1 MQKLTSPAPFTR
13 SRRSSREFLLLFYF
27 PTSSAYSL
35 AVGICNKLKDGTD
48 ESPSETTMDWLYLII
63 AVIPLACESLG
74 IIPVLSILLGELFPT
89 DIRSIS
95 VGIVRAV
102 AYTISYC
109 NMMVYPIV
117 SGAGAF
123 SEMMFGYGA
132 ISAFMTA
139 WAIFTVKETDN
150 MSLVE
155 IENSFRKLKEIPGD
169 TATIANMDSCLKL
182 PEQKESAPLLKK

>member
-1 MQKLTSPAPFTR
+1 M
-13 SRRSSREFLLLFYF
+13 
-27 PTSSAYSL
+27 
-35 AVGICNKLKDGTD
+35 GICNKLKDTTD
-48 ESPSETTMDWLYLII
+48 EGPSETTMDWLYLII

-74 IIPVLSILLGELFPT
+74 ILPVLGILLGELFPT

-102 AYTISYC
+102 AYTTSYC

-117 SGAGAF
+117 SSADAF
-123 SEMMFGYGA
+123 SEVMFGYGS
-132 ISAFMTA
+132 ISAFMTV

-155 IENSFRKLKEIPGD
+155 IENSFRKLKEVSGD
-169 TATIANMDSCLKL
+169 TATIANIDSCQKS
-182 PEQKESAPLLKK
+182 PELKESAPLLKG